1 MIYDVPTLR
10 DNLWFLTANKLRYCG
25 PKNRV
30 DVIVFVIYNFEEV
43 LRCLINTYTVNF
55 SSCLGE
61 FYSSLRSEKQTYL
74 KLTVTITWFEIG
86 NRGLYSYIHWS
97 LGAPPSEPFWVEAY
111 RSWLE
116 LFALSALSALWAHRD
131 PRDLHDL
138 RDLRDLRAPQSPLGQ
153 VDAAMR
159 WSFKCLRPVRTS
171 FNFGED
177 SSISH
182 ENLPRFVEICP
193 KVESRRFQT
202 SVHS

>member
-74 KLTVTITWFEIG
+74 KLTITWFEIG

-97 LGAPPSEPFWVEAY
+97 LV
-111 RSWLE
+111 RSPIRTLLSWGISVMTRIVCALRA
-116 LFALSALSALWAHRD
+116 LRALSAPRSPRPPRSPWPPRSPRSAISVGTSRC
-131 PRDLHDL
+131 
-138 RDLRDLRAPQSPLGQ
+138 S
-153 VDAAMR
+153 DALKFQM
-159 WSFKCLRPVRTS
+159 
-171 FNFGED
+171 
-177 SSISH
+177 SSAGAY
-182 ENLPRFVEICP
+182 F
-193 KVESRRFQT
+193 F
-202 SVHS
+202 